1 MAPKERLTITVS
13 PELVEAGQRA
23 VSAGEADSISAW
35 ISTAI
40 SEKIA
45 TDSRRHALASAIS
58 DFEAE
63 FGEISEE
70 EMAAQRRSDRSKASI
85 VRGKAKSA

>member
-45 TDSRRHALASAIS
+45 TDSRRHALASAIL

-70 EMAAQRRSDRSKASI
+70 EMVAQRRSDRSKATI